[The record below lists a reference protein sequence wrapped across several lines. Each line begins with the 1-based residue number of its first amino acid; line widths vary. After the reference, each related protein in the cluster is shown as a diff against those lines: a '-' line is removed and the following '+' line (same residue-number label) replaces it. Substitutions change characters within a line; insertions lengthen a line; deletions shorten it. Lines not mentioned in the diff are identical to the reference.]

1 MGLSFVIATACNMP
15 TGSYDEGSDENQARP
30 SDWIVPSLEATR
42 PLSSK
47 QEQETQVEPFPTPI
61 PSSIG
66 SSESKTRLAAVDQW
80 LYLIDVDLEPE
91 TVDKIVSSTYD
102 MVVLD
107 FIPSEENNTDY
118 PMSEVVARLH
128 DAPHPKLVLA
138 YIDIGEAE
146 DYRTYWQPGWGIGD
160 PEWIVGSD
168 PDGWEGNYPVA
179 YWNDEFQGIWLVEDG
194 YMQNIVDIGFDG
206 VYLDWVEAYSDENVI
221 RIAEQDDVDAL
232 QEMIWW
238 VGDIAEFGRS
248 RRSDFIIISQNAA
261 ELAAYDEYTDIIDAI
276 SQEQVWFDG
285 GADNDPPGDCPL
297 PRTEALVDTDEHR
310 NSLSTVCRRQYDQYP
325 DSTLHVS
332 SEEYLEY
339 LARAQNEG
347 LIIFTVDY
355 ALDTENIAWVY
366 ETSRLLG
373 FVPFVGNRAL
383 DRCEEPFP

>member
-1 MGLSFVIATACNMP
+1 MKRLLLLTGLIVVIATACNM
-15 TGSYDEGSDENQARP
+15 
-30 SDWIVPSLEATR
+30 
-42 PLSSK
+42 
-47 QEQETQVEPFPTPI
+47 PTPI

-66 SSESKTRLAAVDQW
+66 SSESKNRLAAVDQW

-238 VGDIAEFGRS
+238 VGDIAEFCRS
-248 RRSDFIIISQNAA
+248 RRSDFIVISQNAA

>member
-1 MGLSFVIATACNMP
+1 MKRLLLLTGLIVVIATACNM
-15 TGSYDEGSDENQARP
+15 
-30 SDWIVPSLEATR
+30 
-42 PLSSK
+42 
-47 QEQETQVEPFPTPI
+47 PTPI

-66 SSESKTRLAAVDQW
+66 SSESKNRLAAVDQW